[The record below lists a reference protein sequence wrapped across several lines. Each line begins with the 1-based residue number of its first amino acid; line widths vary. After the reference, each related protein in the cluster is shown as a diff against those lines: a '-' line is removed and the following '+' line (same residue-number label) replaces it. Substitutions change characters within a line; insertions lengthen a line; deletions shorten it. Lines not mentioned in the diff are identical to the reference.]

1 MKTKTIWKKYEK
13 LWRITKDNIGS
24 KNNNSFDAKYIKI
37 RFYSDDDLTL
47 KKLLDLYVVIIVI
60 RSVFYDGD
68 KYFSQVSLN
77 DWFYKLS
84 E

>member
-13 LWRITKDNIGS
+13 LRRITKDNIGS

>member
-77 DWFYKLS
+77 DWFYRLS